1 MNTQFSKN
9 NPHPKVNIPISER
22 PRCITPGCTRPGQ
35 HTGSYSVKTGLPRF
49 RKTCTKCHSLNY
61 GLNGWD
67 YKQYRKDYCE
77 NIDGRLGHVC
87 TTTIINPEWE
97 LDADHIDGNHA
108 NNAPENIQ
116 TLCAC
121 CHRVKT
127 RQEGDG
133 QTPSNQFANAIT
145 V

>member
-1 MNTQFSKN
+1 MKKQFGSH
-9 NPHPKVNIPISER
+9 NPHPKVVVPLTSR
-22 PRCITPGCTRPGQ
+22 PKCVTVGCNRTGQ
-35 HTGSYSVKTGLPRF
+35 HTGNYSKVTGLPSF
-49 RKTCTKCHSLNY
+49 RKTCAKSHSLQY
-61 GLNGWD
+61 GLNGWE

-77 NIDGRLGHVC
+77 NVDGRLGHVC
-87 TTTIINPEWE
+87 TTTIVDPNWE

-108 NNAPENIQ
+108 NNAEENIQ

-133 QTPSNQFANAIT
+133 QTPSDQFANALT

>member
-1 MNTQFSKN
+1 MKKQFGSH
-9 NPHPKVNIPISER
+9 NPHPKVVVPLTSR
-22 PRCITPGCTRPGQ
+22 PKCVTVGCNRTGQ
-35 HTGSYSVKTGLPRF
+35 HTGNYSKVTGLPSF
-49 RKTCTKCHSLNY
+49 RKTCAKCHSLQY
-61 GLNGWD
+61 GLNGWE

-77 NIDGRLGHVC
+77 NVDGRVGHVC
-87 TTTIINPEWE
+87 TTTFVDPNWE

-108 NNAPENIQ
+108 NNAEENIQ

-133 QTPSNQFANAIT
+133 QTPSDQFTNALT